1 MGSSLQDRSVVIT
14 RSITQN
20 ESLRRLL
27 EARGARVVEVPL
39 IAIAEP
45 DDEGRERDEVLQRFE
60 EFDWLVVTS
69 PNGAD
74 CVAPFLVA
82 AHAAGDAQRS
92 PHIAAVGDATAR
104 TLGVAVTITA
114 EPARAE
120 VLAEN
125 FPQGTG
131 TVLLVQGNLADDA
144 LADAMTAKGWT
155 VTRVVAYRTV
165 QLRPTKEM
173 MLPAMSADVLLLA
186 SGSAATAWFDAFGTT
201 TPPFVVAI
209 GPSTAKVALALGI
222 DVSDVA
228 PEQTLE
234 SMIQAAE
241 RVVATL

>member
-1 MGSSLQDRSVVIT
+1 
-14 RSITQN
+14 
-20 ESLRRLL
+20 LL

-92 PHIAAVGDATAR
+92 PHIAAVGESTAR